1 MVNPKTRDN
10 HVDRF
15 FRAVSM
21 IRPRRATVTILA
33 LLAGLSALLFAPLL
47 TYREVPSPDGEF
59 VAIAKA
65 SLFFSL
71 VPVMPGQVGDK
82 PGRVT
87 IVRKDGWPCGTVA
100 VEMVG
105 LVTDVR
111 WRLEDKPRA
120 ATLVGSA
127 AWNLD
132 ACTVDT
138 SGW

>member
-1 MVNPKTRDN
+1 
-10 HVDRF
+10 
-15 FRAVSM
+15 M

-71 VPVMPGQVGDK
+71 VPVMPGQAGDK